1 MIDIFSILFPVILI
15 LVAAT
20 MLVNRAG
27 ASRVFFDVV
36 GAFQA
41 DRLIADVDAKIGVVN
56 SIILDGLS
64 GIGESVGLISDQMQ
78 MLVDSTVPLSVE
90 VGEARLEFEKF
101 AATIE
106 GSEHLR
112 QNIIDIGESFGFSAA
127 QAQVAGARMAQLS
140 GVFGGRQAIEEATA
154 AGMQFG
160 MIGGMETGDAMQ
172 RLIQLHQ
179 QTNTLYGDL
188 TQSQFMR
195 MSAEEQANIVRA
207 ESARLL
213 DELNTIENRSAAT
226 MQHITH
232 VMNQFASS
240 GQLAGDS
247 ISYMAAMSA
256 TLIEAGEEQGKAGRA
271 LRMMYARL
279 GANTGENAELLAE
292 FGIATKDAEGNLR
305 SMEDIMRDITRSSIM
320 NSEADKLRV
329 AQAIAG
335 NDHYVRALKLMN
347 NHSRALQL
355 NTQAQ
360 QRLDSATDESNKKLQ
375 DQVYQLRIAEAELM
389 NAKAAV
395 GDALLPFTIMQTKAQ
410 TRMNQGFADMVNTDA
425 GKFMMELT
433 FGVQQMVRAYAP
445 LGEALLNIMSLNVSL
460 QTQSTIMRA
469 LSGEEI
475 VRASAYGGRNAAQ
488 KESLALMDSEIHKLD
503 RIARLEN
510 TRAQMTKARQLQLAQ
525 VNLEQNLVD
534 TNEMARLQQRSQQ
547 LAQGLQQELQGREKV
562 NLLKMIGTEQENAE
576 AKAQLSSLTAL
587 DMEIEKLKQINTIED
602 ATRMVAAEMLQQGKY
617 VNKQKQ
623 EELGYETSINR
634 VMNNGLFLRNN
645 EARIDDV
652 LLNNAAM
659 INLKEQ
665 ERAQLLNNNINLYQL
680 NEQVGKQRIAS
691 YNTEIATVD
700 NLIRKQGMHILA
712 ENMMGRQTQQTTQG
726 QAILNLAYLEGLG
739 ILQSKDSAQVKSIGI
754 ESLATATAMKLA
766 GAYKMEATQVR
777 EIIMQMPMFIAL
789 QDALENSQNKQF
801 QSQMA
806 LNGAYMK
813 TSLILGTMSMMFT
826 MFGESEESAR
836 AGMILMMMSMVPMT
850 IQMFQATKEAGRLA
864 IGILGVGSASTKA
877 AVQVGIFGK
886 ALNAVTSSTGI
897 GLLLTGLAL
906 GIAYF
911 TDFGDSA
918 DDAET
923 EVANFAQTVS
933 YTNDQF
939 KNMEK
944 TVEGLTLDQLY
955 GQQAS
960 AQADVKRMEE
970 ELEDA
975 TDSTNRKL
983 LEARLKARR
992 EDLAILTDIT
1002 NMEASMSLMGPDANQ
1017 TLARQIYQA
1026 GQEYST
1032 VMDEID
1038 RRLAAAQAE
1047 EDRAFYEGYGTEFLA
1062 DIGEAFVF
1070 EEYERVG
1077 SIEKERKEALEDLEE
1092 MIGEKVPDAYR
1103 GFVLSQAKAA
1113 SSFDDFLS
1121 RIAHILE
1128 LDEME
1133 GFGAGINDHV
1143 IGPIEAAKAA
1153 AFEFANAREEMF
1165 FGMAKGNITGD
1176 MVKQVV
1182 NKGVETLINTTEVI
1196 MTNHFNG
1203 MTTQQ
1208 AANQII
1214 GLVEQGLTEKGL
1226 TL

>member
-1 MIDIFSILFPVILI
+1 MIDIFSILFPVILF

-78 MLVDSTVPLSVE
+78 MLVDSTVPLAEE
-90 VGEARLEFEKF
+90 VSEARLEFEKF
-101 AATIE
+101 ASTIE
-106 GSEHLR
+106 GSEELR
-112 QNIIDIGESFGFSAA
+112 QNIIGIGQAFGFNAA
-127 QAQVAGARMAQLS
+127 QAQEAGARMAQLS
-140 GVFGGRQAIEEATA
+140 GVFGGRQAIEAATA

-188 TQSQFMR
+188 TQSQFM
-195 MSAEEQANIVRA
+195 MMNAEQQANIVR
-207 ESARLL
+207 ENSARLL

-305 SMEDIMRDITRSSIM
+305 SMEDIMRDITRSTIM

-375 DQVYQLRIAEAELM
+375 DQVFQLKIAEAELM

-410 TRMNQGFADMVNTDA
+410 TRMNQGFADMVNTGA
-425 GKFMMELT
+425 GKFIMELT
-433 FGVQQMVRAYAP
+433 FGFQQMIRAYAP

-460 QTQSTIMRA
+460 QTQATIMRA

-488 KESLALMDSEIHKLD
+488 KAGLALYDSEIYKLST
-503 RIARLEN
+503 IAVLDTERNE
-510 TRAQMTKARQLQLAQ
+510 MSKARYLQLS
-525 VNLEQNLVD
+525 QNNIQQAMMD
-534 TNEMARLQQRSQQ
+534 ENEMYRLQQRSHQMEVVM
-547 LAQGLQQELQGREKV
+547 QQEIQGRQKV
-562 NLLKMIGTEQENAE
+562 NLLNVIGTEAQKK
-576 AKAQLSSLTAL
+576 KALQNQKILL
-587 DMEIEKLKQINTIED
+587 DLDEEIAKLKQINNEED
-602 ATRMVAAEMLQQGKY
+602 AQRMIAQEMLALGKY
-617 VNKQKQ
+617 VSHDKQKQ
-623 EELGYETSINR
+623 LSTEEAITR
-634 VMNNGLFLRNN
+634 VMNNGLFIRNN
-645 EARIDDV
+645 EARIQDV
-652 LLNNAAM
+652 LANNSNL
-659 INLKEQ
+659 INQKEN
-665 ERAQLLNNNINLYQL
+665 ERAILLSKNINLYQMD
-680 NEQVGKQRIAS
+680 EQVGKQRIANANAEL
-691 YNTEIATVD
+691 NTTNA
-700 NLIRKQGMHILA
+700 LIRQQGIFILS
-712 ENMMGRQTQQTTQG
+712 ENMMGRSTQRLTQG
-726 QAILNLAYLEGLG
+726 QAILNLARLEGIS
-739 ILQSKDSAQVKSIGI
+739 ILQGKGNEQAKSIGI
-754 ESLATATAMKLA
+754 ESLATATAMKLGA
-766 GAYKMEATQVR
+766 AYKMEASAVR
-777 EIIMQMPMFIAL
+777 EIVVQLPMFIAL
-789 QDALENSQNKQF
+789 QDALKNSQDAQF

-826 MFGESEESAR
+826 MFGDSEESAR

-850 IQMFQATKEAGRLA
+850 IQMFQATKQAGQLA
-864 IGILGVGSASTKA
+864 VGILGVGAASTKA
-877 AVQVGIFGK
+877 AVQVGILGK
-886 ALNAVTSSTGI
+886 SLNALTSSTGI
-897 GLLLTGLAL
+897 GLLLTGLAV
-906 GIAYF
+906 GVAYF
-911 TDFGDSA
+911 TDFGSSA
-918 DDAET
+918 DEAEY
-923 EVANFAQTVS
+923 ELDNFAQTVS

-944 TVEGLTLDQLY
+944 VVEDLSLDDLY
-955 GQQAS
+955 GQQAQ

-983 LEARLKARR
+983 LESRIKARK
-992 EDLAILTDIT
+992 EDLAILTDIM
-1002 NMEASMSLMGPDANQ
+1002 NIEASMALVGPEANKN
-1017 TLARQIYQA
+1017 LARTIYHA
-1026 GQEYST
+1026 GQEYKDT
-1032 VMDEID
+1032 MKDID
-1038 RRLAAAQAE
+1038 RRLAAAQAQ
-1047 EDRAFYEGYGTEFLA
+1047 EDRPFYEGGEIFY
-1062 DIGEAFVF
+1062 DIGEAVVF
-1070 EEYERVG
+1070 EEHERVG
-1077 SIEKERKEALEDLEE
+1077 KIEKERKEALEDLEE
-1092 MIGEKVPDAYR
+1092 MIGEKVPDAYQ
-1103 GFVLSQAKAA
+1103 GYVLAQAKAA
-1113 SSFDDFLS
+1113 SSFEDFIS
-1121 RIAHILE
+1121 RLEDILGVEAATE
-1128 LDEME
+1128 L
-1133 GFGAGINDHV
+1133 FGGSIESNI
-1143 IGPIEAAKAA
+1143 IGPIEAAKEA

-1208 AANQII
+1208 AADQII

>member
-1 MIDIFSILFPVILI
+1 
-15 LVAAT
+15 
-20 MLVNRAG
+20 
-27 ASRVFFDVV
+27 
-36 GAFQA
+36 
-41 DRLIADVDAKIGVVN
+41 
-56 SIILDGLS
+56 
-64 GIGESVGLISDQMQ
+64 
-78 MLVDSTVPLSVE
+78 
-90 VGEARLEFEKF
+90 
-101 AATIE
+101 
-106 GSEHLR
+106 
-112 QNIIDIGESFGFSAA
+112 
-127 QAQVAGARMAQLS
+127 MAQLS

-195 MSAEEQANIVRA
+195 MSAEQQANVVRE

-305 SMEDIMRDITRSSIM
+305 SMEDIMRDITRSAIM
-320 NSEADKLRV
+320 NSEAEKLRV

-469 LSGEEI
+469 LAGEEI
-475 VRASAYGGRNAAQ
+475 VRASAYGGRSVAQ

-510 TRAQMTKARQLQLAQ
+510 VRAQMTKARQLQLAQ
-525 VNLEQNLVD
+525 INLEQNLVD

-562 NLLKMIGTEQENAE
+562 NLLKMIGTQQENAE
-576 AKAQLSSLTAL
+576 AKAQLSSLTKL
-587 DMEIEKLKQINTIED
+587 DMEIEKLKQINNIED
-602 ATRMVAAEMLQQGKY
+602 AKRMIAAEELAKGKY

-623 EELGYETSINR
+623 EKIGYETAINR
-634 VMNNGLFLRNN
+634 VVNNRLFLMHN
-645 EARIDDV
+645 ETRIDDV

-659 INLKEQ
+659 INQKEQ

-726 QAILNLAYLEGLG
+726 QAILNLAYLEGVT

-766 GAYKMEATQVR
+766 GAYKMEATAVR

-789 QDALENSQNKQF
+789 QDALSNSQKTQF

-850 IQMFQATKEAGRLA
+850 IQMFQAANEAKNLA

-886 ALNAVTSSTGI
+886 AVNAVTSSTGI

-911 TDFGDSA
+911 TDFGKSS

-923 EVANFAQTVS
+923 EMANFAQTVS

-1017 TLARQIYQA
+1017 TLSRQIYEA
-1026 GQEYST
+1026 GQAYQEGADRAEKIIEDAIAS
-1032 VMDEID
+1032 DERPFYADYGGEGLADLGEFVIPGD
-1038 RRLAAAQAE
+1038 RVSDAE
-1047 EDRAFYEGYGTEFLA
+1047 ERA
-1062 DIGEAFVF
+1062 
-1070 EEYERVG
+1070 
-1077 SIEKERKEALEDLEE
+1077 EKIMKPLEE
-1092 MIGEKVPDAYR
+1092 MIDEKVPDAYR
-1103 GFVLSQAKAA
+1103 GFVLAQAKAA

-1128 LDEME
+1128 LEDME
-1133 GFGAGINDHV
+1133 GFGDGMNNHV

-1208 AANQII
+1208 AADQII

>member
-1 MIDIFSILFPVILI
+1 MIDIFSILFPVIL
-15 LVAAT
+15 LFTAAA
-20 MLVNRAG
+20 MVVLRAG

-140 GVFGGRQAIEEATA
+140 GVFGGREAIQEATA

-188 TQSQFMR
+188 TRSQFMR
-195 MSAEEQANIVRA
+195 MSAEEQANTVR
-207 ESARLL
+207 ENSARLL

-279 GANTGENAELLAE
+279 GANTGENAEILGE

-347 NHSRALQL
+347 NHSRAIDL

-360 QRLDSATDESNKKLQ
+360 RRLDSATEESNKKLQ
-375 DQVYQLRIAEAELM
+375 DQVYQLKIAEAELM

-460 QTQSTIMRA
+460 QTQATIMRA

-475 VRASAYGGRNAAQ
+475 VRASAYGGRNVAQ

-510 TRAQMTKARQLQLAQ
+510 VRAQMTKTRQLQLAQ
-525 VNLEQNLVD
+525 TNLQQNIID
-534 TNEMARLQQRSQQ
+534 SNEMARLQQRSQQ
-547 LAQGLQQELQGREKV
+547 MTQGLQQELQGREKV
-562 NLLKMIGTEQENAE
+562 NLLNIIGTQQEQDQ
-576 AKAQLSSLTAL
+576 AKAQFQTLTAL
-587 DMEIEKLKQINTIED
+587 DSEIVALHKIKTLED
-602 ATRMVAAEMLQQGKY
+602 AKRVIAGEMLSKGKY
-617 VNKQKQ
+617 VSHQKQ
-623 EELGYETSINR
+623 QELGYEQSINR
-634 VMNNGLFLRNN
+634 VINNGLFLKNN
-645 EARIDDV
+645 EARINDV
-652 LLNNAAM
+652 LVNNAAL
-659 INLKEQ
+659 INLKSQ
-665 ERAQLLNNNINLYQL
+665 ERAQILQNNINLYQL
-680 NEQVGKQRIAS
+680 NEQVGKQRIAT
-691 YNTEIATVD
+691 YNTEIAVID
-700 NLIRKQGMHILA
+700 GLIRRQGMHILA

-726 QAILNLAYLEGLG
+726 QAILNLAYLEGITILG
-739 ILQSKDSAQVKSIGI
+739 SKDNAQVKTIGL
-754 ESLATATAMKLA
+754 ESLATSTAMKLA
-766 GAYKMEATQVR
+766 GAYKMEATAVR

-789 QDALENSQNKQF
+789 QDALTNSQDKQF
-801 QSQMA
+801 NSQMA

-813 TSLILGTMSMMFT
+813 TSLILGGMSMMFT
-826 MFGESEESAR
+826 MFGDSQESAR

-850 IQMFQATKEAGRLA
+850 IQMFQATSEATRLGL
-864 IGILGVGSASTKA
+864 GILGVGQQALVA
-877 AVQVGIFGK
+877 APKVGILAK
-886 ALNAVTSSTGI
+886 SLNALTSATGI
-897 GLLLTGLAL
+897 GLLLTGLAV

-911 TDFGDSA
+911 TDFGEAA
-918 DDAET
+918 DDAESDMG
-923 EVANFAQTVS
+923 NFAQTVA

-939 KNMEK
+939 QNIEK
-944 TVEGLTLDQLY
+944 TVEGLTLEQLY
-955 GQQAS
+955 GQQAQ
-960 AQADVKRMEE
+960 AQADVKQMEE

-992 EDLAILTDIT
+992 EDLSILTDIM
-1002 NMEASMSLMGPDANQ
+1002 NMESSMSLIGPEANK

-1026 GQEYST
+1026 GQEYSRI
-1032 VMDEID
+1032 MDDID
-1038 RRLAAAQAE
+1038 DRLADAIAE
-1047 EDRAFYEGYGTEFLA
+1047 EDNEFYEDWEFLK
-1062 DIGEAFVF
+1062 DLGEVVVP
-1070 EEYERVG
+1070 EDMERVG
-1077 SIEKERKEALEDLEE
+1077 KIEKEKKEALEDLEE
-1092 MIGEKVPDAYR
+1092 MIGEKVPDAYQ
-1103 GFVLSQAKAA
+1103 GFVLAQAKAA
-1113 SSFDDFLS
+1113 SSFDDFIS
-1121 RIAHILE
+1121 RIADIME
-1128 LDEME
+1128 LDDLE
-1133 GFGAGINDHV
+1133 GFGDGMAANV

-1208 AANQII
+1208 AADQII
-1214 GLVEQGLTEKGL
+1214 GLVEVQLAERGL